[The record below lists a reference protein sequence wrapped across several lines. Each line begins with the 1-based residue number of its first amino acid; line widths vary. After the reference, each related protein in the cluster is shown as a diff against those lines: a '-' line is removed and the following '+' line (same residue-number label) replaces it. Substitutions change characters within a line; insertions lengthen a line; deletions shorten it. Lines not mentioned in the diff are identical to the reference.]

1 MPNVQWKS
9 IKYFY
14 WEFIFVFFFSLNFPA
29 FSLSFALLRTR
40 RFLNNFKYCV
50 SQNLPLQLKT
60 FTMAHSSKNLISY
73 VMSHFTTPS
82 LSYIALIN
90 YTHFSPHQISSFF
103 SVCVCVYVHELY
115 QWIWTLYRNVNQNV
129 SYVYVL
135 RRRALNT
142 FSFRNFFSL
151 FSCSFH
157 VALQTHATTN
167 IYTHTYF
174 VTLIGHILNI
184 QFSPE

>member
-14 WEFIFVFFFSLNFPA
+14 WEFIFVFFFSLNCPA
-29 FSLSFALLRTR
+29 FSLSFALLRMR
-40 RFLNNFKYCV
+40 SFLNNFKCCV
-50 SQNLPLQLKT
+50 SQIFPFNWKT

-90 YTHFSPHQISSFF
+90 YTHFSPHQIPSFF
-103 SVCVCVYVHELY
+103 NVYELY

-129 SYVYVL
+129 SYVCVPK
-135 RRRALNT
+135 RRALNILFPSET
-142 FSFRNFFSL
+142 FFPFSL
-151 FSCSFH
+151 VHFVLH
-157 VALQTHATTN
+157 RKRTQHQ
-167 IYTHTYF
+167 IHTHTYS